1 MRRLLAAVAF
11 FATWSSGAHAWT
23 VDGITADPQRLVAAI
38 GVVLFYVAASVL
50 LSMRHAARKRVAEG
64 LSGTDGAAGS
74 VLVAYA
80 SQTGYAEQIA
90 NSTLRALS
98 VANVPSRMVSF
109 ADLDDDA
116 LRKAEI
122 ALFVVSTTGE
132 GDPPDPAVRFVRS
145 VMRSPVV
152 APGLRYG
159 VLALGDRSFT
169 RFCAFGD
176 AVDRWLAERNATRM
190 FDAIRVN
197 NGDPDTLAL
206 WWQRVGELTGSKVD
220 AEPAAATSAWRL
232 AARTVANPNNPE
244 HAACHVTLRPQG
256 AAQVWEAGDVAVIE
270 VRNDPAEVASLL
282 EKLGFEGTL
291 QLESGGRVLA
301 LSEHLMMR
309 ELPQSDAEIVA
320 LARMSPA
327 LLLKSLKLLR
337 PREYS
342 IASLPE
348 DDGIELLVRQ
358 ARRPNGRLGVGSG
371 WLTQYAG
378 VGDTIALSIRANS
391 AFHAP
396 SADRPLILIGNG
408 TGIAG
413 LRAHIKARAEAG
425 ATRNWLFFGERTAA
439 GDFFYRDDIA
449 KWRVARVL
457 ERCDFAFSRDG
468 EQRSYVQDCVRRRA
482 DDVRAWVGDGA
493 AIYVCGSLQGM
504 SGAVND
510 ALGDIVGADM
520 LQELIETG
528 RYRRDV
534 Y

>member
-1 MRRLLAAVAF
+1 MRRLPAAAAVI
-11 FATWSSGAHAWT
+11 ATWVSGAHAWT
-23 VDGITADPQRLVAAI
+23 VDGVTADPQRLVAAMA
-38 GVVLFYVAASVL
+38 VVLLYVAASVL
-50 LSMRHAARKRVAEG
+50 LSMRHAATKRVADG

-90 NSTLRALS
+90 NSTTRALS
-98 VANVPSRMVSF
+98 AANVPSRMISF
-109 ADLDDDA
+109 ADLDDEA
-116 LRKAEI
+116 LRKAQI

-176 AVDRWLAERNATRM
+176 AVDTWLAERDATRM

-197 NGDPDTLAL
+197 NGDPDTLAQ
-206 WWQRVGELTGSKVD
+206 WWQRVGEITGSVVEVD
-220 AEPAAATSAWRL
+220 PQPATSAWML
-232 AARTVANPNNPE
+232 ATRRAANPNNPE
-244 HAACHVTLRPQG
+244 HAAFHVMLRPKDAVQT
-256 AAQVWEAGDVAVIE
+256 WEAGDVAVIE
-270 VRNDPAEVASLL
+270 VRNDPAEVAVLL
-282 EKLGFEGTL
+282 GELGLEGTL
-291 QLESGGRVLA
+291 QIESGGCVLT

-309 ELPQSDAEIVA
+309 ELPQSDVEMVA
-320 LARMSPA
+320 LSRMSPA

-342 IASLPE
+342 IASLPA
-348 DDGIELLVRQ
+348 DGGIELLVRQ

-371 WLTQYAG
+371 WLTQHAG
-378 VGDTIALSIRANS
+378 VGDTIELSVRANS
-391 AFHAP
+391 AFRAP
-396 SADRPLILIGNG
+396 TSDRPMILIGNG
-408 TGIAG
+408 TGVAG
-413 LRAHIKARAEAG
+413 LRAHLKARAEAG
-425 ATRNWLFFGERTAA
+425 AMRNWLFFGERTAA
-439 GDFFYRDDIA
+439 DDLFYRDDIA

-457 ERCDFAFSRDG
+457 GRCDFAFSRDG

-482 DDVRAWVGDGA
+482 DDVRAWIADGA

-510 ALGDIVGADM
+510 VLGEIVGAQV
-520 LQELIETG
+520 LQELVETG

>member
-1 MRRLLAAVAF
+1 MIAATA
-11 FATWSSGAHAWT
+11 SGAQAWT
-23 VDGITADPQRLVAAI
+23 GDAVTSDPYRLVAAV
-38 GVVLFYVAASVL
+38 GVVLLYIAVSVL
-50 LSMRHAARKRVAEG
+50 LAMRHAAGKHGADAIAA
-64 LSGTDGAAGS
+64 TDSAAP

-90 NSTLRALS
+90 NSTMRALS
-98 VANVPSRMVSF
+98 AANVPSRVLSI
-109 ADLDDDA
+109 ADLDNEA
-116 LRKAEI
+116 LGKAQI

-132 GDPPDPAVRFVRS
+132 GDPPDPAVRFVRT
-145 VMRSPVV
+145 VMRSPVL

-176 AVDRWLAERNATRM
+176 AVDTWLAERNATRL

-197 NGDPDTLAL
+197 NGDPDTLAQ
-206 WWQRVGELTGSKVD
+206 WWQRIGEITGSAVD
-220 AEPAAATSAWRL
+220 AAPDVAMSAWTL
-232 AARTVANPNNPE
+232 AARTPANPNNPE
-244 HAACHVTLRPQG
+244 HAAFHVMLRPKD
-256 AAQVWEAGDVAVIE
+256 AAQAWQAGDVAVVE

-282 EKLGFEGTL
+282 DKLGLDAAL
-291 QLESGGRVLA
+291 QVEAGGRVLA

-309 ELPQSDAEIVA
+309 ELPQSDAETVA

-337 PREYS
+337 PRDYS
-342 IASLPE
+342 IASLPDE
-348 DDGIELLVRQ
+348 GGIALLVRQ
-358 ARRPNGRLGVGSG
+358 ARRANGRLGIGSG
-371 WLTQYAG
+371 WLTQHAR
-378 VGDTIALSIRANS
+378 VGDAIALSIRANS

-396 SADRPLILIGNG
+396 ATDQPMILIGNG

-413 LRAHIKARAEAG
+413 LRAQLRARATAG

-439 GDFFYRDDIA
+439 DDFFYRDDIA
-449 KWRVARVL
+449 RWRMARVL

-468 EQRSYVQDCVRRRA
+468 EPRAYVQDCVRRRA
-482 DDVRAWVGDGA
+482 DDVRAWVADGA

-510 ALGDIVGADM
+510 ALGEIVGAEM